1 MFKEY
6 EMWIWGA
13 IGLLVVIILAI
24 FLFIRLKQ
32 KKQDEPE
39 LQKIELDTDIQE
51 TKKDEAQEEIQEE
64 KVVEEEKAEQKEE
77 VTEIEE
83 ELPVIDRKINKDDF
97 KEFEGVKVLVAED
110 NIINQKVITSLLA
123 DSGIIIKIAN
133 NGQEALDILAKD
145 DDYSIVLMDANM
157 PVMDGFEA
165 TRNIRANEKYKHIVV
180 IALSG
185 DTAVDDIR
193 KMKDAGM
200 REHLEKPLHMNAL
213 YSVFLKYG
221 KKSLQE
227 SNQHTEVIKKQ
238 TYNSNDNLNTE
249 DGLEICGYDEQ
260 FYIDILKEFKTTYR
274 ASSNKL
280 LIMLKSKEFE
290 KADKFLLDIIGVSAN
305 VGAKNLNKTTQN
317 IKISLQ
323 NDKSKVATYLKEYD
337 KELKILLVEIDKYLN
352 MKKV

>member
-24 FLFIRLKQ
+24 FLFIKLKQ
-32 KKQDEPE
+32 TKPNEAELKEIEIDETPKE
-39 LQKIELDTDIQE
+39 S
-51 TKKDEAQEEIQEE
+51 IQEE
-64 KVVEEEKAEQKEE
+64 SIKAKTAPIQEEKAEQKEE
-77 VTEIEE
+77 PIQE
-83 ELPVIDRKINKDDF
+83 ELPVVDRKINKDDF

-165 TRNIRANEKYKHIVV
+165 TRNIVANEKYKHIVV

-185 DTAVDDIR
+185 DTAADDIR
-193 KMKDAGM
+193 KMKEAGM
-200 REHLEKPLHMNAL
+200 QEHLEKPLHMNAL

-221 KKSLQE
+221 KKSVQ
-227 SNQHTEVIKKQ
+227 SDQHTEIIKKP
-238 TYNSNDNLNTE
+238 TYVANDNLDTE
-249 DGLEICGYDEQ
+249 NGLEICGYDEQ
-260 FYIDILKEFKTTYR
+260 FYIDILNEFKTTYKT
-274 ASSNKL
+274 SSNKL
-280 LIMLKSKEFE
+280 LTMLKTKEFQE
-290 KADKFLLDIIGVSAN
+290 ADKFLLDITGVSAN
-305 VGAKNLNKTTQN
+305 IGANNLNKTTQN

-323 NDKSKVATYLKEYD
+323 NDKSKVANYLKEYD
-337 KELKILLVEIDKYLN
+337 KQLKILLTEIDKYLN
-352 MKKV
+352 VNKG